1 MSTERIV
8 FLDWLRFIACFMVIL
23 VPVFAWVKSW
33 GIATPLTMIISA
45 AITYFSGIVVTRL
58 LSFIPKS
65 KYIIG

>member
-33 GIATPLTMIISA
+33 EIATPLTMIISA
-45 AITYFSGIVVTRL
+45 AITYFIGIVVTRL